1 MKHYLDLVKISAKQH
16 RGQNR
21 MTRLCIAMSVFLV
34 TAIFGM
40 ADMEI
45 RSQMIQAVRTDGSWH
60 AAFVLDS
67 EQEALLRARPE
78 VKAAAGYRSLNYH
91 LEDGYQ
97 IEGVETG
104 ICGFDEAFQQMHPD
118 SEVMEGLFPGTAEEA
133 VINENIQTRLGIQ
146 IGDTIRL
153 TLPHG
158 GSRQLK
164 VTGIAK
170 NTALM
175 AELDAFCLFLNME
188 GFSALHI
195 EATEVSQEELCFVQ
209 FRRFCNIQG
218 AIREISGQF
227 GLSPDQVRQN
237 AKVLM
242 LMFQSRDS
250 YLMMLYLVAA
260 VLAVL
265 VMIAGIFMIT
275 ASMNSDVARRTE
287 FFGMMRCLGATRG
300 QVIRLVRREALGWC
314 KTAVPAGVAAGTVLV
329 WILCGMLYF
338 LSPGLFEGFLVLGI
352 SWPGIVA
359 GAGTGMIT
367 VLLAAGAPA
376 RRASKV
382 SALTAVSGNAKTVQA
397 VRKMANTRLFKVD
410 TALGIHHASGSKKNF
425 FLVTGSFAFS
435 IILFLAFS
443 TAIDFMH
450 HAITPLRP
458 SAPDLYVC
466 GEDLENSIPLELAG
480 VLEEYPG
487 VKRVFGRS
495 LAELTLAEDGSPF
508 LLLSYDVQQFQWAE
522 DARMEGS
529 LQDAVDGRGVVS
541 AFRTGST
548 LESGRVVKILTEN
561 KEREVLVTGVLG
573 DVPYNYGL
581 DEGTG
586 QSTGMLICSE
596 AFFRE
601 LTGESGYAVL
611 DIQLRRDTT
620 DAQVQEI
627 HRAVEQACGRGVVF
641 SDRRVRNQEARG
653 ASYSMSVFLYGF
665 LAVIALI
672 GFFNMINSVAMSV
685 SARRKEYGIMR
696 AIGMSTEQLTR
707 MVVSETMTYAV
718 FGVFFGCAA
727 GIPLNRFLFRR
738 LVTSRWGDAWS
749 VPLWELLVIVA
760 VMAVSACMAL
770 AGPTRQVRKMTVVDT
785 MKKS

>member
-260 VLAVL
+260 VLAVFFNWKCNREIHL
-265 VMIAGIFMIT
+265 SLRGFRPDLQLIGQIYKVGAPSIVVQAIGSVMTYGMNLILAAFGAAQTVFGVYFKLQSFIFMPI
-275 ASMNSDVARRTE
+275 
-287 FFGMMRCLGATRG
+287 FGLNNGM
-300 QVIRLVRREALGWC
+300 
-314 KTAVPAGVAAGTVLV
+314 VP
-329 WILCGMLYF
+329 
-338 LSPGLFEGFLVLGI
+338 
-352 SWPGIVA
+352 
-359 GAGTGMIT
+359 
-367 VLLAAGAPA
+367 
-376 RRASKV
+376 
-382 SALTAVSGNAKTVQA
+382 
-397 VRKMANTRLFKVD
+397 
-410 TALGIHHASGSKKNF
+410 
-425 FLVTGSFAFS
+425 
-435 IILFLAFS
+435 IIA
-443 TAIDFMH
+443 
-450 HAITPLRP
+450 
-458 SAPDLYVC
+458 
-466 GEDLENSIPLELAG
+466 
-480 VLEEYPG
+480 
-487 VKRVFGRS
+487 
-495 LAELTLAEDGSPF
+495 
-508 LLLSYDVQQFQWAE
+508 
-522 DARMEGS
+522 
-529 LQDAVDGRGVVS
+529 
-541 AFRTGST
+541 
-548 LESGRVVKILTEN
+548 
-561 KEREVLVTGVLG
+561 
-573 DVPYNYGL
+573 YNYGAGHRERVIRTMKSSIL
-581 DEGTG
+581 FAVCI
-586 QSTGMLICSE
+586 ML
-596 AFFRE
+596 AGLLAME
-601 LTGESGYAVL
+601 LFPA
-611 DIQLRRDTT
+611 QL
-620 DAQVQEI
+620 
-627 HRAVEQACGRGVVF
+627 
-641 SDRRVRNQEARG
+641 
-653 ASYSMSVFLYGF
+653 L
-665 LAVIALI
+665 
-672 GFFNMINSVAMSV
+672 GFFNATQELLDIGVPALRTICLSFCFAGYCIVVGSVFQALGNGVYSMVVSIARQLCVLLPVAYLLSLSGNVDLIWWAFPIAEFMSL
-685 SARRKEYGIMR
+685 
-696 AIGMSTEQLTR
+696 GMSTYFLMKINR
-707 MVVSETMTYAV
+707 DIIRHIGETPGRPA
-718 FGVFFGCAA
+718 
-727 GIPLNRFLFRR
+727 
-738 LVTSRWGDAWS
+738 
-749 VPLWELLVIVA
+749 
-760 VMAVSACMAL
+760 
-770 AGPTRQVRKMTVVDT
+770 
-785 MKKS
+785 